1 MDGWAEIF
9 QLSGLHEILGLCD
22 DQKFFFSEKKGFRWG
37 PARGR
42 GGGNSHKG
50 STAATGQAG
59 LPPLSLPAR
68 SWARSAAHAQRKTG
82 HGACAGEGQADM
94 AHAHYA
100 PYKTRRI
107 WANQT
112 WPWGECL
119 SSGLEWEMS
128 IREFDFSSDVLNVTF
143 DYHIIFNTD
152 CWQNK
157 ISLLQWWN
165 WSWVVCAM
173 SIHDLD
179 LLLIH

>member
-1 MDGWAEIF
+1 MTNNSSF
-9 QLSGLHEILGLCD
+9 QT
-22 DQKFFFSEKKGFRWG
+22 KKGFRWG

-68 SWARSAAHAQRKTG
+68 SWARSAAHAQWETG
-82 HGACAGEGQADM
+82 RGACAGEGQADM

-165 WSWVVCAM
+165 CLSGLCNEHSWPWSFTDPL
-173 SIHDLD
+173 SQQ
-179 LLLIH
+179 

>member
-1 MDGWAEIF
+1 MRSSSRAGWGQFAQRFNSCNWPGWAAPPQPACP
-9 QLSGLHEILGLCD
+9 QLG
-22 DQKFFFSEKKGFRWG
+22 QKRRARAMGNWRW
-37 PARGR
+37 R
-42 GGGNSHKG
+42 
-50 STAATGQAG
+50 
-59 LPPLSLPAR
+59 
-68 SWARSAAHAQRKTG
+68 
-82 HGACAGEGQADM
+82 ACAGEGQADV

-165 WSWVVCAM
+165 CLSGLCNEHSWPWSFTDPL
-173 SIHDLD
+173 SQQ
-179 LLLIH
+179 